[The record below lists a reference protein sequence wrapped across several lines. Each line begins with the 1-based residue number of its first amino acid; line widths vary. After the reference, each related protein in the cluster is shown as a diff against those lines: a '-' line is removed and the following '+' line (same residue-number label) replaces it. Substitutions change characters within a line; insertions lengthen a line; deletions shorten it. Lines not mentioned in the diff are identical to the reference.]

1 MRSGRPSATAEPA
14 TCTTTYS
21 RYIVYAL
28 QEALANARRHAE
40 PRLVRVRLGLDGGLA
55 RVEVSDDGRGFD
67 AGRPGVGLGQQSVR
81 HRARELGG
89 ELEVVSAPGSGTR
102 VRFEIPVSRSVA
114 GDGQEHLPD
123 RAGSPRSG
131 DEGTPTA

>member
-1 MRSGRPSATAEPA
+1 
-14 TCTTTYS
+14 
-21 RYIVYAL
+21 
-28 QEALANARRHAE
+28 
-40 PRLVRVRLGLDGGLA
+40 LGLDGGLA

-67 AGRPGVGLGQQSVR
+67 AGRPGVGLSQQSMR

-89 ELEVVSAPGSGTR
+89 ELAVVSAPDSGTR
-102 VRFEIPVSRSVA
+102 VRFEIPVSRLVA